1 VSEIYLTKEFYEN
14 TSLAIIII
22 NKDLEVEKLN
32 KAGEIMTGY
41 MEKELIGKK
50 IYIFRSHRYSKDFNQ
65 LTWEEVDK
73 NGIWE
78 GEAWNRHK
86 AGNLYLVRR
95 SVFKT
100 KDEKGEIKYVL
111 IARDITEL
119 KNKEEKI
126 EKLYYR
132 DILTELPNKHVFT
145 EICDRLIKNSKRKR
159 KKMAVCF
166 INITRFHK
174 INDSFGYGIGD
185 ETLKDVAKRLRSV
198 IGEDTFMTRMG
209 GDLFAFLI
217 SDAEEEKDI
226 INIINK
232 ISVSFKKIPFFIKE
246 QEVYL
251 SISMGISIYPQDGLS
266 SQELFTNADAARSR
280 ARENN
285 ADNYQ
290 FYKKELNVKM
300 FEKIVM
306 ETNLRKAYENNEFVM
321 YYQPQNNIK
330 TNEIESVE
338 ALIRWSHPEIGIIPP
353 SKFIPLAEEIG
364 LILNLGDWA
373 LYTACMQNKKW
384 QDKGFKKIPVAV
396 NVSTVQFAQFD
407 FVKKV
412 KDVLA
417 ISGLEPKYLE
427 LEITE
432 SSIMKDIQKTIEI
445 LKELN
450 EIGVKI
456 SIDDFGTGYSS
467 LSYLA
472 KFPIHSL
479 KIDRSFM
486 ENIPISK
493 ENKTIVSL
501 IIKMAHE
508 LNLDV
513 IAEGIEEEAQL
524 EFLKS
529 ENCEKYQGYYFSHPL
544 PAKKIEKY
552 IKL

>member
-1 VSEIYLTKEFYEN
+1 
-14 TSLAIIII
+14 
-22 NKDLEVEKLN
+22 
-32 KAGEIMTGY
+32 
-41 MEKELIGKK
+41 
-50 IYIFRSHRYSKDFNQ
+50 
-65 LTWEEVDK
+65 
-73 NGIWE
+73 
-78 GEAWNRHK
+78 
-86 AGNLYLVRR
+86 
-95 SVFKT
+95 
-100 KDEKGEIKYVL
+100 
-111 IARDITEL
+111 
-119 KNKEEKI
+119 
-126 EKLYYR
+126 
-132 DILTELPNKHVFT
+132 
-145 EICDRLIKNSKRKR
+145 
-159 KKMAVCF
+159 MAVCF